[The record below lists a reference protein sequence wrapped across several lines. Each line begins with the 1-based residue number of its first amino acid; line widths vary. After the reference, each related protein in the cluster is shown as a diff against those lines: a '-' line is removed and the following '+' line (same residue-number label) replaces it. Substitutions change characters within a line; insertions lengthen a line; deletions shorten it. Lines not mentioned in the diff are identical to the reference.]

1 MTKLHSIMKVNK
13 AMLVSLLFSL
23 IIANISNAQNSTV
36 FVEYGTTVH
45 MGRNTPLWQ
54 ISNQHGLSSIKN
66 NTYIRGGAF
75 YKNTINSWTLEGCL
89 DLAIAAGFT
98 STFIAQ
104 QAYIDVRHKWIGM
117 WAGNRELTTELLNS
131 QLSTGGL
138 VWSSN
143 ARPIPQ
149 ICIGVLDYVHL
160 TPGIQIKAQVSYGWF
175 TDGQYQKKYA
185 SKDFPYV
192 KKTKFHHK
200 SIYFRFGQSE
210 KHWLFDAG
218 IRIDDQ
224 FGGYATR
231 GIHEGDLGNGWKDYL
246 NALIPRNGGEG
257 EYFDGNYLGS
267 EHLKLTY
274 QNKSIQLSIYLE
286 NYYDDFSGMGKQNG
300 MDGLWGIEYKTN
312 KRQAINNLVLEY
324 YQSTNQSGALHG
336 LDFSD
341 VGKTGGADDYYN
353 HVLYP
358 GWSHWGMS
366 MGNPLVASPIYNN
379 NGNLAFQY
387 NRVKAIHLG
396 WSGDISNE
404 WTYRAKLSFNRTWGT
419 PFKPIPEIL
428 ENFSTFAEFK
438 YIPNK
443 WKGWSFTASAAFDI
457 GDIYG
462 DNLGLQLKVHKKF

>member
-1 MTKLHSIMKVNK
+1 MIGNTQKPNTFI
-13 AMLVSLLFSL
+13 
-23 IIANISNAQNSTV
+23 
-36 FVEYGTTVH
+36 EYGTTVH
-45 MGRNTPLWQ
+45 VGENTPLWQ
-54 ISNQHGLSSIKN
+54 VSNQHGLSSLNN
-66 NTYIRGGAF
+66 NTYIKGGIS
-75 YKNTINSWTLEGCL
+75 YKKKVHSWKIESELN
-89 DLAIAAGFT
+89 LAIATGGS
-98 STFIAQ
+98 STFIIQ
-104 QAYIDVRHKWIGM
+104 QAYADIRYKWIGI
-117 WAGNRELTTELLNS
+117 WGGNRELITEYLNPLLS
-131 QLSTGGL
+131 SGGL

-149 ICIGVLDYVHL
+149 ICVGILDYIHL
-160 TPGIQIKAQVSYGWF
+160 TPSIQLKVKVSYGWF
-175 TDGQYQKKYA
+175 TDGKYQERNVGEVY
-185 SKDFPYV
+185 SYV

-200 SIYFRFGQSE
+200 SIYFRFGNPE
-210 KHWLFDAG
+210 RHWLFDAG
-218 IRIDDQ
+218 IRMDDQ

-231 GIHEGDLGNGWKDYL
+231 GPRSGNLGNSWKDYL
-246 NALIPRNGGEG
+246 NAFIPRNSGEG

-274 QNKSIQLSIYLE
+274 QNKNILCSIYLE
-286 NYYDDFSGMGKQNG
+286 NYYDDLSGMGKLNG
-300 MDGLWGIEYKTN
+300 MDGLWGIEYKID
-312 KRQAINNLVLEY
+312 KKQIINNIILEY
-324 YQSTNQSGALHG
+324 YQSTNQSGPLHG
-336 LDFSD
+336 KDFSAAK
-341 VGKTGGADDYYN
+341 KTGGADNYYN
-353 HVLYP
+353 HVIYP

-462 DNLGLQLKVHKKF
+462 DNLGLQVKVHKKF